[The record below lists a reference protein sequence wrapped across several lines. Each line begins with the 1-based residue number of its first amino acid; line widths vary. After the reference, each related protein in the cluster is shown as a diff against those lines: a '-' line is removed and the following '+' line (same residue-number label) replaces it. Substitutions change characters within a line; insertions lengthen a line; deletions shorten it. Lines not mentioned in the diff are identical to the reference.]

1 MSNHFMDRGQ
11 EMENSNMIS
20 TTVDDDFLDNF
31 HLIIESNLQNSNLK
45 FYCPLIDANAFNY
58 ESLIISLRDA
68 AGHYCL
74 SRRTWDEY
82 KKKPMQ
88 LSHMVREKFRTLD
101 QNKGELGELLLF
113 SFLET
118 DLKAPKILTK
128 MELKTNPNMYFN
140 GADGVHYLRL
150 SNGNYQ
156 LIFGES
162 KAHNDLNEGITAALD
177 SIKSFKNDAI
187 KDDASGST
195 KGITFEKG
203 LLNACI
209 AQETYSEDEKKLLKS
224 LIYPKASCDFSVD
237 TAFGVF
243 VLYNITIDNK
253 ERKRNNEDFRTW
265 LYANL
270 EKSISDL
277 LPRIV
282 KKIDNRGLIG
292 HSFYFYI
299 LPFENM
305 DQARANVLTQVV
317 E

>member
-1 MSNHFMDRGQ
+1 
-11 EMENSNMIS
+11 METSNMIS
-20 TTVDDDFLDNF
+20 TTIDEDFLDNF
-31 HLIIESNLQNSNLK
+31 HLIYESNSQKSKLK

-58 ESLIISLRDA
+58 DGLIMSLRDA

-82 KKKPMQ
+82 KKRPMQ

-162 KAHNDLNEGITAALD
+162 KAHNDLCEGITAALD
-177 SIKSFKNDAI
+177 SIRSFKNDAI

-209 AQETYSEDEKKLLKS
+209 AQETYTEDERKLLKS
-224 LIYPKASCDFSVD
+224 LIYPKASNDFSVD

-243 VLYNITIDNK
+243 VLYNLTINDK
-253 ERKRNNEDFRTW
+253 ERKMDNDDFRTW
-265 LYANL
+265 LYENI
-270 EKSISDL
+270 KKRISDL
-277 LPRIV
+277 MPTIT
-282 KKIDNRGLIG
+282 KKIDYRCLTG
-292 HSFYFYI
+292 HSIYFYI

-305 DQARANVLTQVV
+305 DQARTNVLSQVV
-317 E
+317 D